1 MAESLGSNRRLL
13 VVGQSSVQSDSDPDC
28 GIEFL
33 QEIVQAT
40 SSRRHVGQPLITI
53 EIYRVILRPEPF
65 VLPGLFADTQSFVR
79 SSLSTAY
86 PEATSSARF
95 TSSSLND
102 TQAHLTS
109 PFNFA
114 SQFARRCKL
123 YSELALPTYKNS
135 TEKNLRQ

>member
-1 MAESLGSNRRLL
+1 MGFTLACPHNMAESLGSNRRLL

-65 VLPGLFADTQSFVR
+65 GMYV
-79 SSLSTAY
+79 Y
-86 PEATSSARF
+86 
-95 TSSSLND
+95 
-102 TQAHLTS
+102 
-109 PFNFA
+109 
-114 SQFARRCKL
+114 
-123 YSELALPTYKNS
+123 YNS
-135 TEKNLRQ
+135 